1 VTGSDLFRQW
11 FVVMPWALLVAL
23 LMISSV
29 ATYSWS
35 SLRIRRSSRLLA
47 IAGVGL
53 LGAALVT
60 APWVTLLAVALLYLA
75 MVPFSVAAYARV
87 RRRRAAPAV
96 P

>member
-1 VTGSDLFRQW
+1 VWYVT
-11 FVVMPWALLVAL
+11 MPWVLFVAL

-47 IAGVGL
+47 IAGIGL

-60 APWVTLLAVALLYLA
+60 APWITLLAIAVIYLA
-75 MVPFSVAAYARV
+75 MIPFSMASYSRAK
-87 RRRRAAPAV
+87 RRAATLA
-96 P
+96 